1 METDLKC
8 SARAAGTEDAC
19 WLSPHRLDAGHVKL
33 TFLLILRGPDVRT
46 QVICLDNF
54 FTGSKDNIKHL
65 IGKPN
70 FELMRCA
77 RKGLLHYHPWSPV

>member
-1 METDLKC
+1 MC
-8 SARAAGTEDAC
+8 A
-19 WLSPHRLDAGHVKL
+19 
-33 TFLLILRGPDVRT
+33 

-77 RKGLLHYHPWSPV
+77 LQLVPLCIPPICFL